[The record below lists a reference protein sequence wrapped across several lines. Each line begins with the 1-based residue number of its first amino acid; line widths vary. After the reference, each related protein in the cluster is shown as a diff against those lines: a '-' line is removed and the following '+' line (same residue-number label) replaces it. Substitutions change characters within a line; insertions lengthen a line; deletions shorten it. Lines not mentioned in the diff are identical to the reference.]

1 MGLLERVWRVI
12 RSNISSLVGKAED
25 PEKVLEQAVA
35 DMQQDLIKM
44 RQAVAQAIASQ
55 KRTERQATQAQS
67 TADEWRRRAQLALN
81 KGDEDLAREA
91 LTRRQSYQET
101 AQTLQNQLEQ
111 QNGVIDKM
119 KKDMRTLENKISDAK
134 TKKDMYIARA
144 RSAEA
149 SQKINEQIGNTGT
162 ESSMS
167 AFERMEERVMELEA
181 SSEATQELATDDIE
195 NRFSALEGGDNV
207 DEELASLKSS
217 QGSSTNQEKLPSSD
231 NKDSEEI
238 DRELDKLRS
247 EKDNA

>member
-195 NRFSALEGGDNV
+195 NRFSALEGGDSV

>member
-195 NRFSALEGGDNV
+195 NRFSALEGVDNV

>member
-1 MGLLERVWRVI
+1 MGLLDRVWRVI